1 MIRPRSPG
9 CLIAEVSV
17 YFLPSRYIRVPQ
29 SGHCPSV
36 AGRPFFIVTV
46 LEFAII
52 CSERHFMQYPIIASL
67 LKP

>member
-1 MIRPRSPG
+1 MIRPHSPG
-9 CLIAEVSV
+9 CLIAEESG

-46 LEFAII
+46 REFAII
-52 CSERHFMQYPIIASL
+52 CSERHFMQYPTIALL
-67 LKP
+67 LKA